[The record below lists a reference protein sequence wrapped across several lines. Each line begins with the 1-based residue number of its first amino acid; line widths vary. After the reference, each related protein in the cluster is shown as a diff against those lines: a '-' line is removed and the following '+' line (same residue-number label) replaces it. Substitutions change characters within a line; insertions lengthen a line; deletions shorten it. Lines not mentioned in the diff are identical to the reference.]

1 MVEAVVGAGLVVEV
15 GAGAVDVVEIE
26 VEVEVELAAGS
37 ESAYEIGD
45 EPEKAVDGALVDV
58 AADIE
63 PEHVVAE
70 AAQDEVGAGAGA
82 GPGAGYNAGFE
93 ELEVQE

>member
-15 GAGAVDVVEIE
+15 GAGAVDVVEI
-26 VEVEVELAAGS
+26 EVEVELAAGS

-70 AAQDEVGAGAGA
+70 AAQDEVGAGAG
-82 GPGAGYNAGFE
+82 PGAGYNAGFE